1 MRLFWKLGLIYLL
14 LVLLALVAIEA
25 YTVRVMRQDYL
36 LQTFSELNSLG
47 KLAQSTVPRLDRAD
61 ELKSWALWMAR
72 SGVRLTLVA
81 DNGRV
86 LADSSEDP
94 NGMESHAER
103 PEIRAAL
110 AEGEGRAVR
119 HSDTLNRDLVYL
131 ALRYQPNGGPPAVI
145 RLALPLERLD
155 QAVNS
160 FRQRHWSFSL
170 LIMAVAGGLSLLL
183 SRSVSARIERL
194 KEFSRQVADGDFR
207 ELPMDRQQDELAE
220 LSRTLNETGARLDRT
235 IRSLTEERNQSAA
248 ILRSMAEGVAVIG
261 SDQRV
266 VFCNQAFC
274 QALGIDLTSW
284 EKRPM
289 VEAIRPSD
297 LLESIRRALAG
308 NESIRSEVVVGAV
321 RTKSF
326 AVATAPV
333 RSDGRVVGA
342 VLVLHDISE
351 LRRLER
357 ARRDFVANVSHEF
370 KTPLTA
376 IQGFTETLLGG
387 ALEDTDNRY
396 RFLEII
402 RNHAIRLSRLTD
414 DLLKLSQ
421 IEAGKVELEARPV
434 SVADLIEPCLE
445 TTRLKAVTKDLRVDA
460 DYGADLAP
468 IRGDVSSL
476 QEILQNLLD
485 NAVRYTPSG
494 GRICVRAQSSGAEV
508 VISVSDTGIGI
519 PKVEQGRIFER
530 FYRVDP
536 ARSREMGEPVWDS
549 RSPNIWSKPMAA
561 ASRLIARS
569 AAAPRF
575 QSSFPRARNRSIV
588 RTGEG

>member
-25 YTVRVMRQDYL
+25 YTVRIMRQDYL
-36 LQTFSELNSLG
+36 LQTFSELTSLG

-110 AEGEGRAVR
+110 AGGEGRAVR

-131 ALRYQPNGGPPAVI
+131 ALRYQPNPGPPAVI

-183 SRSVSARIERL
+183 SRSVSARIEGL
-194 KEFSRQVADGDFR
+194 KAFSRQVADGDFR

-220 LSRTLNETGARLDRT
+220 LSRTLNETGTRLDRT

-289 VEAIRPSD
+289 VETIRQSD

-308 NESIRSEVVVGAV
+308 DESVRSEVVVGAV

-421 IEAGKVELEARPV
+421 VEAGKVELEARPV
-434 SVADLIEPCLE
+434 LVADLIEPCLE
-445 TTRLKAVTKDLRVDA
+445 TTRLKAVAKDLRVDA

-494 GRICVRAQSSGAEV
+494 GRICVRARSSGAEV

-536 ARSREMGEPVWDS
+536 ARSREMGGNRFGTLDRQTS
-549 RSPNIWSKPMAA
+549 GRSPWRPH
-561 ASRLIARS
+561 R
-569 AAAPRF
+569 
-575 QSSFPRARNRSIV
+575 
-588 RTGEG
+588 G

>member
-1 MRLFWKLGLIYLL
+1 
-14 LVLLALVAIEA
+14 
-25 YTVRVMRQDYL
+25 
-36 LQTFSELNSLG
+36 
-47 KLAQSTVPRLDRAD
+47 
-61 ELKSWALWMAR
+61 MAR

-110 AEGEGRAVR
+110 AGGEGRAVR

-131 ALRYQPNGGPPAVI
+131 ALRYQPNPGPPAVI

-194 KEFSRQVADGDFR
+194 KAFSRQVADGDFR

-220 LSRTLNETGARLDRT
+220 LSRTLNETGTRLDRT

-289 VEAIRPSD
+289 VEAIRQSD
-297 LLESIRRALAG
+297 LLSIRRALAG
-308 NESIRSEVVVGAV
+308 
-321 RTKSF
+321 TK
-326 AVATAPV
+326 A
-333 RSDGRVVGA
+333 
-342 VLVLHDISE
+342 
-351 LRRLER
+351 
-357 ARRDFVANVSHEF
+357 
-370 KTPLTA
+370 
-376 IQGFTETLLGG
+376 
-387 ALEDTDNRY
+387 
-396 RFLEII
+396 
-402 RNHAIRLSRLTD
+402 
-414 DLLKLSQ
+414 
-421 IEAGKVELEARPV
+421 
-434 SVADLIEPCLE
+434 
-445 TTRLKAVTKDLRVDA
+445 
-460 DYGADLAP
+460 
-468 IRGDVSSL
+468 
-476 QEILQNLLD
+476 
-485 NAVRYTPSG
+485 
-494 GRICVRAQSSGAEV
+494 SGA
-508 VISVSDTGIGI
+508 
-519 PKVEQGRIFER
+519 
-530 FYRVDP
+530 RV
-536 ARSREMGEPVWDS
+536 W
-549 RSPNIWSKPMAA
+549 
-561 ASRLIARS
+561 
-569 AAAPRF
+569 
-575 QSSFPRARNRSIV
+575 
-588 RTGEG
+588 